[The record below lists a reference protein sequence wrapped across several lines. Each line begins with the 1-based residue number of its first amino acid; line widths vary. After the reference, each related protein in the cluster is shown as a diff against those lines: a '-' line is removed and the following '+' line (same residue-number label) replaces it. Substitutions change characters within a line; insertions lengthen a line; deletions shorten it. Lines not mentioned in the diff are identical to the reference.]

1 MLLKNESQRVSA
13 LATAIEEDGRRLQD
27 TMDHHKSL
35 DINKAGKALRALE
48 RAQQHEQRVLMASV
62 SFFFLVVSHV
72 LYSRIVAK
80 FGIEGIF
87 TVIFGDG
94 EEL

>member
-1 MLLKNESQRVSA
+1 MLLKNESQRVSN
-13 LATAIEEDGRRLQD
+13 LAAAIEEDGKRLQA

-35 DINKAGKALRALE
+35 DINKAGKALKGLE

-62 SFFFLVVSHV
+62 CFFFLVVSHV
-72 LYSRIVAK
+72 LYSRVVAK
-80 FGIEGIF
+80 FGLGGIY
-87 TVIFGDG
+87 TAIFGEG